1 LEEKM
6 EKIMDS
12 ERQAALWKHNWD
24 VVRDWALDYGR
35 RMGKTL
41 DEVMSERVAGWGHEE
56 SAKMVGIIDGYALTA
71 CQLTSG
77 EFRYTVVTPN
87 RMNEGLCDLDE
98 RDDARAERILRD
110 VIARLTPASVSETKS
125 EPRTPVR
132 RSVVQKAEKTPRNRA
147 EGVPE
152 RTFQTHEVNGV
163 PQLALF

>member
-1 LEEKM
+1 M
-6 EKIMDS
+6 EKIMDPG
-12 ERQAALWKHNWD
+12 RQAALWKHNWD
-24 VVRDWALDYGR
+24 VVRNWALDYGK

-56 SAKMVGIIDGYALTA
+56 SAERVGTIDGYALTA
-71 CQLTSG
+71 CQLNSG

-110 VIARLTPASVSETKS
+110 IIARLVPKSVSETKS

-132 RSVVQKAEKTPRNRA
+132 RSVVRKARKMPQKAVES
-147 EGVPE
+147 VPE